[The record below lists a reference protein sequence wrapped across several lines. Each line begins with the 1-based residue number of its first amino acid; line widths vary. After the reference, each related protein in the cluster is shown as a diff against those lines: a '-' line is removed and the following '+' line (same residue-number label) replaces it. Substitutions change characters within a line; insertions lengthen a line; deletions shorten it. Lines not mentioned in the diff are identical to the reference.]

1 MEGEDDKPSLGDGE
15 EGRGAEEGKYGKLS
29 VFTFVK
35 THFFPVMHGEYLH
48 LLRKDPEKR
57 FLLNISTGLGQGNAL
72 QPEETTSR

>member
-35 THFFPVMHGEYLH
+35 IHVEWSAKLVHC
-48 LLRKDPEKR
+48 
-57 FLLNISTGLGQGNAL
+57 
-72 QPEETTSR
+72 